1 VGALEVRG
9 DTRLVEVEGA
19 PGGLGRGRRDLRE
32 EQETLHDELVLI
44 GGHVE
49 IGDDGGEGKM
59 EVDDRRDL
67 LAAPPLHGHRAHEN
81 AREKQEKY
89 HGERENLDAKGHGED
104 RAI

>member
-1 VGALEVRG
+1 MRALSRSRARREASAAAGV
-9 DTRLVEVEGA
+9 TS
-19 PGGLGRGRRDLRE
+19 GRSRR
-32 EQETLHDELVLI
+32 TLHDELVLI

-49 IGDDGGEGKM
+49 IGDDGREGKM
-59 EVDDRRDL
+59 EVDDGRDL

-89 HGERENLDAKGHGED
+89 HGECENLDAKGHGED

>member
-1 VGALEVRG
+1 
-9 DTRLVEVEGA
+9 
-19 PGGLGRGRRDLRE
+19 
-32 EQETLHDELVLI
+32 
-44 GGHVE
+44 
-49 IGDDGGEGKM
+49 M
-59 EVDDRRDL
+59 EVDDGRDL